1 MSELYPLLKLAH
13 IFGAT
18 LLFGTGLGTAF
29 FMWRADRSGDVA
41 AIAQTA
47 RTVVIA
53 DYLFTLPAV
62 IAQPLTGYLLV
73 LAVGYELTEGWILAT
88 LGLYVLT
95 GACWLPVV
103 WLQTRMRDL
112 AVEARDA
119 GATCRQGITVQC
131 GCGSSWV
138 GPPSRR
144 SSRSSTSC
152 CSARHS
158 ERPLARH
165 TCFARVTTFGR
176 TVEAKRLP
184 SRFMRVISVLGNRA
198 LSRVRRGT
206 RRSTVKPHLAQR
218 MLRSIT

>member
-1 MSELYPLLKLAH
+1 MSEFYPLLKLAH

-53 DYLFTLPAV
+53 DYLFTFPAV

-112 AVEARDA
+112 AIAARDA
-119 GATCRQGITVQC
+119 GTEL
-131 GCGSSWV
+131 
-138 GPPSRR
+138 PPEYHRAMR
-144 SSRSSTSC
+144 
-152 CSARHS
+152 AWFILGWPAFAAVIAIFYLMLF
-158 ERPLARH
+158 RPA
-165 TCFARVTTFGR
+165 F
-176 TVEAKRLP
+176 
-184 SRFMRVISVLGNRA
+184 
-198 LSRVRRGT
+198 
-206 RRSTVKPHLAQR
+206 
-218 MLRSIT
+218 